1 MNFTD
6 RSKLKITFLNIGIEN
21 TMQTKQSSKTFN
33 PILFVMLGVAF
44 WLEALL
50 CIRLGGSSLFVND
63 NPWLLLWFIATIPIS
78 WCLVTASAIIG
89 KVSGDDLLTAVVIM
103 ALTASS
109 LDGIALTW
117 FPGWYGLAPAGLLLA
132 AAWLL
137 WGVGLS
143 LGIGYWAS
151 RQ

>member
-1 MNFTD
+1 LDKNMT
-6 RSKLKITFLNIGIEN
+6 
-21 TMQTKQSSKTFN
+21 QTTQASKTFS
-33 PILFVMLGVAF
+33 PIFFAALGIVF

-50 CIRLGGSSLFVND
+50 CIRWGGLSLFVND
-63 NPWLLLWFIATIPIS
+63 NPWLLLWFIATIPIA
-78 WCLVTASAIIG
+78 WCLVTASAIVS

-117 FPGWYGLAPAGLLLA
+117 FQDWYGLAQAELLLA

-137 WGVGLS
+137 WGIGLS

>member
-1 MNFTD
+1 MKNMT
-6 RSKLKITFLNIGIEN
+6 
-21 TMQTKQSSKTFN
+21 QTTHISKTFN
-33 PILFVMLGVAF
+33 PILFVMLGMAF

-50 CIRLGGSSLFVND
+50 CIRWGGASLFVND
-63 NPWLLLWFIATIPIS
+63 NPWLVLWFIASIPIA
-78 WCLVTASAIIG
+78 WCLVTASAFVS
-89 KVSGDDLLTAVVIM
+89 KVSDDDLLTAVVIM

-109 LDGIALTW
+109 LDGVALTW
-117 FPGWYGLAPAGLLLA
+117 FPDWYGLAPAELLLA

>member
-1 MNFTD
+1 MT
-6 RSKLKITFLNIGIEN
+6 
-21 TMQTKQSSKTFN
+21 QTTQASKTFN
-33 PILFVMLGVAF
+33 PILFVALGIVF

-50 CIRLGGSSLFVND
+50 CIRWGGASLFVND
-63 NPWLLLWFIATIPIS
+63 NPWLLFWFVASIPIA
-78 WCLVTASAIIG
+78 WCLVKASAIIS

-103 ALTASS
+103 ALTAAS

-117 FPGWYGLAPAGLLLA
+117 FQDWYGLAPAELLLA

-151 RQ
+151 RK

>member
-1 MNFTD
+1 MKNMT
-6 RSKLKITFLNIGIEN
+6 
-21 TMQTKQSSKTFN
+21 QTTQSSKTFN
-33 PILFVMLGVAF
+33 PIFFVALGIVF

-50 CIRLGGSSLFVND
+50 CIRWGGASLFVND
-63 NPWLLLWFIATIPIS
+63 NPWLVLWFIASIPIA
-78 WCLVTASAIIG
+78 WCLVTASAFVS
-89 KVSGDDLLTAVVIM
+89 KVSGSDLLTAVVIM

-109 LDGIALTW
+109 LDGVALTW
-117 FPGWYGLAPAGLLLA
+117 FQGWYGLTPAELLLA